1 MPRVTERI
9 LELNNKC
16 TQVLMFLSFAIAA
29 SALLSEKNLSF
40 LPAMRCWAWAIFPIL
55 FGILP
60 LQDFSP
66 ESELWLSLIRWL
78 KVLVLW
84 TSTVVIFIGAVYF
97 VRAF

>member
-40 LPAMRCWAWAIFPIL
+40 LPAMRLLGVGDIPHTLRYSAVARLLAGKRIMAQL
-55 FGILP
+55 NP
-60 LQDFSP
+60 L
-66 ESELWLSLIRWL
+66 
-78 KVLVLW
+78 
-84 TSTVVIFIGAVYF
+84 A
-97 VRAF
+97 